1 MLQTAAPT
9 FHTLQRVKGMV
20 LHSQHVYK
28 PLERFWQC
36 RGLVVGPL
44 KAPLGS
50 VGASQFAQNTF
61 VPKRL
66 RLDRHTNGL
75 RTFASAAEHTAA
87 DSRLLVLNTETLRL
101 PRFCAGCGVE
111 LQAEEP
117 DQPG

>member
-9 FHTLQRVKGMV
+9 FHTFQRVKGMI

-36 RGLVVGPL
+36 RSLVVAPL

-50 VGASQFAQNTF
+50 VGASHIAQNTSIL
-61 VPKRL
+61 KRL
-66 RLDRHTNGL
+66 RPGEHAGGF
-75 RTFASAAEHTAA
+75 RTFASAIEHTAE
-87 DSRLLVLNTETLRL
+87 DSRLLILNTETLRL

>member
-9 FHTLQRVKGMV
+9 FHTFQRVKGMI
-20 LHSQHVYK
+20 LHSQHVCK

-36 RGLVVGPL
+36 RSLVVAPL

-50 VGASQFAQNTF
+50 VGASHIAQNTSIL
-61 VPKRL
+61 KRL
-66 RLDRHTNGL
+66 RPGEHAGGF
-75 RTFASAAEHTAA
+75 RTFASAIEHTAE
-87 DSRLLVLNTETLRL
+87 DSRLLILNTKTLRL